1 MKPTLVADEMF
12 PEGAGSYIEL
22 EEVCIGLIR
31 LCLRWNINFLLVND
45 ELNIVFFSK
54 LYILIIFEK
63 FVNDSEGK
71 NKPIRILI
79 IMNLLKLF

>member
-22 EEVCIGLIR
+22 EEVRIGLIR

-45 ELNIVFFSK
+45 ELNIVSSPN
-54 LYILIIFEK
+54 YIYW
-63 FVNDSEGK
+63 
-71 NKPIRILI
+71 
-79 IMNLLKLF
+79 